1 MRKTLL
7 STIAL
12 ALLLGGAGRLQADDL
27 KPVVVVSLPSCDAI
41 SADLTFLAQV
51 ADMPDL
57 PKQFE
62 AATAQLKGIDKT
74 KPGGVVV
81 MMATGAPQVIGFV
94 GSTDLKALLGSL
106 PVPPPTDKGDGAF
119 EIMSPYGPIRIV
131 QQGGWAIFTNDAAL
145 LKSVPADP
153 TQLLGGLEKEY
164 GAAVRL
170 NVQNVP
176 AQARDQFISVMRLSA
191 EAGLQKKPGEEDS
204 DFELRKGATEAI
216 LKGIDQIAHD
226 LDQLTIGL
234 AIDTEGKSIHFD
246 LGTTFVAGSELAKA
260 ANEKTA
266 GKSDFAGFLLPDAA
280 LTFNF
285 SEKLGADDIAN
296 LSEMLK
302 SSRTKVQAQLEKDPS
317 LSDEAT
323 KKAAKDLVDQLFDIG
338 DSAIKSGRLDAGAAL
353 ILDPKALTFAAG
365 GYLPDGAAVEKTFKK
380 FVELGQADPNFP
392 PVKFDV
398 ETYKDVRFHNMS
410 IPMTDAQGK
419 QLFGDNLDVYLAVG
433 DHRAYLAFGKGSI
446 ELLKKVIDKSAADV
460 AETLPPF
467 QANVALTPIVDFV
480 NTVQPGNPA
489 VGMISQILAGTAGK
503 DHLKI
508 HTKTVE
514 NGGIVRIE
522 AEEGVLKVF
531 GMAAKMAP
539 HQ

>member
-1 MRKTLL
+1 MMLE
-7 STIAL
+7 
-12 ALLLGGAGRLQADDL
+12 GGA
-27 KPVVVVSLPSCDAI
+27 
-41 SADLTFLAQV
+41 
-51 ADMPDL
+51 
-57 PKQFE
+57 
-62 AATAQLKGIDKT
+62 T
-74 KPGGVVV
+74 KWV
-81 MMATGAPQVIGFV
+81 GFV

-106 PVPPPTDKGDGAF
+106 PLPPPTDKGNGAF

-131 QQGGWAIFTNDAAL
+131 QQGAWAIFTNDAEL

-164 GAAVRL
+164 GAAIRL
-170 NVQNVP
+170 NMQNVP
-176 AQARDQFISVMRLSA
+176 AETRDQFIGIMKFSA

-204 DFELRKGATEAI
+204 DFEMRKGATEAI
-216 LKGIDQIAHD
+216 LKGIEKIAHD
-226 LDQLTIGL
+226 LDQLTVGL
-234 AIDTEGKSIHFD
+234 AIDTEGKSVHADVAI
-246 LGTTFVAGSELAKA
+246 TFVAGSEMAKA
-260 ANEKTA
+260 ANEKTS
-266 GKSDFAGFLLPDAA
+266 GKSDFAGFLLPGAA
-280 LTFNF
+280 FNF
-285 SEKLGADDIAN
+285 NLSEKLGPDDIAS

-302 SSRTKVQAQLEKDPS
+302 TSRTKVQAQLEKDPS

-338 DSAIKSGRLDAGAAL
+338 DAAAKSGKLDAGAAL
-353 ILDPKALTFAAG
+353 MLDPKALTFAAG
-365 GYLPDGAAVEKTFKK
+365 GAVPDGAAVEKAFRK
-380 FVELGQADPNFP
+380 FVELGKVDPNFP

-398 ETYKDVRFHNMS
+398 EKYKDVRFHTMA
-410 IPMTDAQGK
+410 IPMNDPQGK
-419 QLFGDNLDVYLAVG
+419 QFFGETLDVYLVVG
-433 DHRAYLAFGKGSI
+433 EHSAYVAFGKGSI
-446 ELLKKVIDKSAADV
+446 DLLKKVIDKSAADV
-460 AETLPPF
+460 TETLPPF

-531 GMAAKMAP
+531 GMAAKMGGP